1 MSNPSP
7 VTFTYI
13 IQTDTVQNVFISD
26 GKYNISNP
34 IESTLKKYVARDQSG
49 RGGVGR
55 VGVSPNI
62 ETRRNICQES
72 RFNRHKFSD
81 EKSARHNLT
90 KYPVSQ
96 TINPWTIEVGDTGA
110 GRLSPLLLRTYFMGM
125 APEQCGHG
133 GVSGYQ

>member
-13 IQTDTVQNVFISD
+13 IQTDTVQNVFNSD
-26 GKYNISNP
+26 DKYNISNHP
-34 IESTLKKYVARDQSG
+34 IESRIEIYVARDKSG
-49 RGGVGR
+49 RGGVGLG
-55 VGVSPNI
+55 GVSPNI
-62 ETRRNICQES
+62 DTRRNICQES

-96 TINPWTIEVGDTGA
+96 AINPWTVEVGDTGDD
-110 GRLSPLLLRTYFMGM
+110 
-125 APEQCGHG
+125 C
-133 GVSGYQ
+133 VCCC